1 MHEVAS
7 DDHGHW
13 GNCGREV
20 KVRIG
25 VQKMT
30 EDAGECAPEKASAL
44 FVHKLASPLSTAL
57 QARHNISEEAEMAGV
72 ILGVGMRGML
82 IADGTKR
89 LVGLRP
95 EVPKHGSVLA
105 Q

>member
-1 MHEVAS
+1 MVA
-7 DDHGHW
+7 
-13 GNCGREV
+13 
-20 KVRIG
+20 
-25 VQKMT
+25 
-30 EDAGECAPEKASAL
+30 EDAGERVLEQAAAPL
-44 FVHKLASPLSTAL
+44 LNKLASPLSTAL
-57 QARHNISEEAEMAGV
+57 QARHNISEKAEMAGV

-95 EVPKHGSVLA
+95 EVPEHGSMLA